1 MDLHIPDLADQEK
14 PEKINYR
21 ILYRLM
27 KYVWPYRGRVLT
39 AFLMMLT
46 ATATTL
52 AGPYIIKVAIDSAIL
67 PGDLRQLNW
76 LTLLFAVTVLINWFS
91 SYWQNYLMSW
101 VGQRVIFNLRQ
112 SMFEKLQGLG
122 FKFYD
127 NRSTGEIMSRVIND
141 IDALNE
147 FITWGIVHI
156 AGDFIVLVGI
166 LAIMLSEHLVLTLL
180 SMVTLPFFL
189 LVSTLFRNQVIQAY
203 RQVRSRMAE
212 VNSYLQ
218 ENISGLKVVQSFVR
232 EDKNAGDF
240 SFINHNN
247 MKANIR
253 AAGLFAIYLPVVEV
267 VGALGTALL
276 IWYGGREVI
285 QGAIQIGTLYLF
297 LDYLSRFY
305 APLRDLSQIYNNF
318 QSAMAAGEKYFHI
331 MDTEP
336 DIKDAPGAVSL
347 PKIQGKVQFQ
357 GVTFAY
363 QGDKDVLQDIK
374 FTAAPGQTVA
384 LVGPTG
390 AGKTTMI
397 NLLCRFYDP
406 KKGSV
411 KVDGYDLKEVQV
423 NSLRK
428 QIGLALQ
435 DALLFSGTIKDNI
448 RYGRPEADM
457 KEIEEAARSV
467 YIHDFISSLP
477 QGYDTPVKERGSNFS
492 MGQRQL
498 ISFARTILR
507 NPRIIILDEATSSV
521 DIQTEV
527 NIRKAM
533 KTITAGRT
541 SFIIAHR
548 LSTIRNADIILVMDG
563 GRIVQEG
570 SHRELAEVPGLY
582 RDLLTVHNSFE
593 EGQLFDDTFQVEG
606 HVL

>member
-1 MDLHIPDLADQEK
+1 MDLHIPDFADQEK
-14 PEKINYR
+14 PEKVNYS
-21 ILYRLM
+21 ILYRLL
-27 KYVWPYRGRVLT
+27 KHVWPYRWRVLT
-39 AFLMMLT
+39 ASFMMLI
-46 ATATTL
+46 ATVTTL

-67 PGDLRQLNW
+67 TSDFRQLNW
-76 LTLLFAVTVLINWFS
+76 LTFLFAITFFFNWFS

-101 VGQRVIFNLRQ
+101 VGQKVIFSLRQ
-112 SMFEKLQGLG
+112 SIFEKLQGLG

-156 AGDFIVLVGI
+156 AGDLIVLVGI
-166 LAIMLSEHLVLTLL
+166 FVIMLSEHLMLTVL
-180 SMVTLPFFL
+180 SMVTFPFFI

-203 RQVRSRMAE
+203 RKVRGKMAE

-232 EDKNAGDF
+232 EKKNTEEF
-240 SFINHNN
+240 SLINHQN
-247 MKANIR
+247 MKVNIK
-253 AAGLFAIYLPVVEV
+253 AAGLFAIYLPVIEV
-267 VGALGTALL
+267 IGALGMVLL
-276 IWYGGREVI
+276 LWYGGQEVI
-285 QGAIQIGTLYLF
+285 RGAIQIGTLYLF

-318 QSAMAAGEKYFHI
+318 QAAMAAGEKYFQI
-331 MDTEP
+331 MDAKP
-336 DIKDAPGAVSL
+336 NIKDIQGAEDLSE
-347 PKIQGKVQFQ
+347 IQGKVQFQ

-363 QGDKDVLQDIK
+363 EEGKNVLEDIQ
-374 FTAAPGQTVA
+374 FSVEPGQTVA

-390 AGKTTMI
+390 AGKTTLI
-397 NLLCRFYDP
+397 SLLCRFYDP
-406 KKGSV
+406 QKGSV
-411 KVDGYDLKEVQV
+411 KIDGCDIKEVKV

-448 RYGRPEADM
+448 RYGRPEADIR
-457 KEIEEAARSV
+457 EVEEAARAV
-467 YIHDFISSLP
+467 YIHEFISSLTE
-477 QGYDTPVKERGSNFS
+477 GYDTPVRERGSNFS

-521 DIQTEV
+521 DTHTEV
-527 NIRKAM
+527 SIRRALKA
-533 KTITAGRT
+533 ITADRT

-548 LSTIRNADIILVMDG
+548 LSTIRSADKILVMER
-563 GRIVQEG
+563 GRVVQEG
-570 SHRELAEVPGLY
+570 SHRELSEAPGLY
-582 RDLLTVHNSFE
+582 RELLNVQMIDE
-593 EGQLFDDTFQVEG
+593 EERISLSIFGEK
-606 HVL
+606 